1 MILLCFLMHEY
12 SFKAKNQI
20 DINPEPAVET
30 SIEPPVE
37 PPVEPL
43 VEPPV
48 VDNIDNDLEI

>member
-37 PPVEPL
+37 PL